1 MNLRIRLYPPLNNTA
16 GRDRLELS
24 LGDRVTIQALI
35 DELVGRFG
43 PEFRR
48 HLYDDRDQFIPAWCA
63 FINNRAVHLN
73 QPEALKTPLNDG
85 DEVSLILA
93 LAGG

>member
-24 LGDRVTIQALI
+24 LGDRATIQALL
-35 DELVGRFG
+35 DELVARFG
-43 PEFRR
+43 SQFRR

-63 FINNRAVHLN
+63 FINNRAVYLN
-73 QPEALKTPLNDG
+73 QPEALETSLSDG
-85 DEVSLILA
+85 DEISLILA